1 MTSSLERAGMA
12 VAKQRWWVAGV
23 LMCSCAVA
31 GESGVATGEH
41 LQRDAGAP
49 VDVGEAAPAQPTGVA
64 AATTAVAHP
73 LPTIPYGRWRLVD
86 RTELRRVKL
95 WLSHILI
102 RHSDSLPRA
111 ISFSFG
117 EWDAAPPPPARR
129 RKEAL
134 ALATQ
139 IAAEAEAQPGEFA
152 ELAKRYSEDP
162 STRDYGGSLGGIS
175 ASQLEPWR
183 GVLDAIAAAG
193 SSGVT
198 QVVETDFGFH
208 VLKQNPPPARV
219 TVSGA
224 HIVIGYEG
232 ARWLQIQKCKDIPR
246 RSRDEA
252 RAIADEVFRR
262 VQNEPE
268 SFESLVKQFSEH
280 CDAVQAGDLGSW
292 STHEPSYIPMEV
304 EVLQGLAVGEVA
316 APKDSALGFQII
328 KRTPNRKRKQYAV
341 DAIYLGFDPEAPE
354 TQAASRASVQR
365 EARALAK
372 ELAADPSRFASVK
385 SQRWIGPVER
395 YPEGQGFPLLNT
407 ALEHTSFGRV
417 TAQPIEWG
425 LNYVIGKRIDPATLP
440 PQPPVRF
447 ELPEPAAPD
456 FEHLA
461 AYMRVPFFAEQ
472 LELVA
477 KQELEA
483 RPLKAEVAAEFLLLH
498 QSWAQHEALDREA
511 RTKRF
516 QSVQARSRELLG
528 RVAYEAYV
536 QRLNKHFEWLLLTP
550 KAD

>member
-1 MTSSLERAGMA
+1 MTSSRKRASMA
-12 VAKQRWWVAGV
+12 LARQCWRVAGV
-23 LMCSCAVA
+23 LLCSCAVA
-31 GESGVATGEH
+31 SESGVVTGEH

-49 VDVGEAAPAQPTGVA
+49 IDVSEAASSQPIGVD
-64 AATTAVAHP
+64 AATTVAAHE

-162 STRDYGGSLGGIS
+162 STRNYGGSLGGIS

-183 GVLDAIAAAG
+183 GVLDAVAAAG

-208 VLKQNPPPARV
+208 VLKRNPPPPRR

-224 HIVIGYEG
+224 HIVIGYED
-232 ARWLQIQKCKDIPR
+232 AQWLRIQKCKDIPR

-252 RAIADEVFRR
+252 LAIAAEVLRQ

-268 SFESLVKQFSEH
+268 SFASLVRQYSEH
-280 CDAVQAGDLGSW
+280 CDALQAGDLGTW

-304 EVLQGLAVGEVA
+304 QVLQDLALGEVA
-316 APKDSALGFQII
+316 APMDSNLGFQII
-328 KRTPNRKRKQYAV
+328 QRTPNRKREQYAV
-341 DAIYLGFDPEAPE
+341 DAIYLGFDPAAPE
-354 TQAASRASVQR
+354 AEKMSRSSVRR
-365 EARALAK
+365 EATALAK
-372 ELAADPSRFASVK
+372 ELATDPSRFIRVK
-385 SQRWIGPVER
+385 NERWIGPVER
-395 YPEGQGFPLLNT
+395 YAEGRGFPLLNT
-407 ALEHTSFGRV
+407 ALEQISFGRV
-417 TAQPIEWG
+417 TANPIEWG
-425 LNYVIGKRIDPATLP
+425 LSYVIGKRIDPATLP
-440 PQPPVRF
+440 PLPPVRF
-447 ELPEPAAPD
+447 ELPAPTAPD
-456 FEHLA
+456 FDHFA
-461 AYMRVPFFAEQ
+461 AYMRVPFFAAQ

-477 KQELEA
+477 QQELEA
-483 RPLKAEVAAEFLLLH
+483 QHLEGEVASEFLRLH

-511 RTKRF
+511 RTKMFR
-516 QSVQARSRELLG
+516 SVQERSRKLLG
-528 RVAYEAYV
+528 SVAYPAYV

-550 KAD
+550 RAD